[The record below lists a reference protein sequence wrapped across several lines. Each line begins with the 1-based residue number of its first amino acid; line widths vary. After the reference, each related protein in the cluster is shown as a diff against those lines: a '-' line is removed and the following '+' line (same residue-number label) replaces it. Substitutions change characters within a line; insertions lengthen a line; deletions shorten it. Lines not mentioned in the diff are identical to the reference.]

1 MSSEETIKIVTAI
14 SPIVTIIISSIIA
27 PIVLKMITNI
37 SNNVI
42 QNENKEK
49 KNINLFD
56 SGFFPGMKRLTKEI
70 YKKDFVSKFKTIIAR
85 DLVKIKFDVSYKVV
99 YKWVEENQSKIEGW
113 SNMQLKHELSSL
125 ISKIIESY
133 IKEWDDVG
141 LPKIVIDKF
150 QKYHR
155 VNEDIV
161 MSMIDITILNNWE
174 TQLQKTFT
182 ILDSFIIAFHNAIF
196 DIERVVN
203 PMNGGL
209 KNVTYKG
216 ISGANDI
223 DYDDNHEERRKI
235 DKKYTS
241 MFVKLSEETLK
252 NSLSDSQ
259 IEAIDKILTDSE
271 LEIKI

>member
-1 MSSEETIKIVTAI
+1 MSSEETIKLVTAI

-27 PIVLKMITNI
+27 PIVLKVMSNI
-37 SNNVI
+37 SNSVI
-42 QNENKEK
+42 ANESKSK
-49 KNINLFD
+49 TNINLFD

-70 YKKDFVSKFKTIIAR
+70 YKKEFVSRFKTVIAR
-85 DLVKIKFDVSYKVV
+85 DLIKIKFDVSYKVV
-99 YKWVEENQSKIEGW
+99 YKWVEENQHRINGW
-113 SNMQLKHELSSL
+113 TNMQLKHEITTL
-125 ISKIIESY
+125 IQNIIESY
-133 IKEWDDVG
+133 IKEWNEAG
-141 LPKIVIDKF
+141 LPKIVVDGF

-155 VNEDIV
+155 INEDIV

-216 ISGANDI
+216 LSGANDI
-223 DYDDNHEERRKI
+223 DYDNNYEERRKI

-259 IEAIDKILTDSE
+259 IEAIDKILSDSE
-271 LEIKI
+271 MDIKI

>member
-99 YKWVEENQSKIEGW
+99 YTWVEENQSKIEGW

-271 LEIKI
+271 LEI